1 MKPLRTYLS
10 IVLVLFALSFLQG
23 CQTTSSHMTGPELK
37 QAAIDYLAKDS
48 TKSTIKSA
56 LVIAGSELLQRT
68 VETDLERTEIAD
80 QMFGLSKAFYSLA
93 TGAIVTPETFNA
105 AIKSYAPSLSRYS
118 QYMAV
123 FNLAYG
129 LIYPKLVLTGNGQ
142 LGVDYL
148 LLMAQS
154 AEEVAEPYRSK

>member
-1 MKPLRTYLS
+1 MKNLAILIAS
-10 IVLVLFALSFLQG
+10 LAILVCLNG
-23 CQTTSSHMTGPELK
+23 CVSTSGSMTGPELK
-37 QAAIDYLAKDS
+37 EAAIVYLQKDS

-56 LVIAGSELLQRT
+56 LVIAGSELLQRVVDT
-68 VETDLERTEIAD
+68 ELERNEIAD

-93 TGAIVTPETFNA
+93 TGEIITPEKFNA
-105 AIKSYAPSLSRYS
+105 AVKSFAPNLSRYS
-118 QYMAV
+118 SYTAV

-129 LIYPKLVLTGNGQ
+129 LIYPKLQLTGDGK

-148 LLMAQS
+148 ILMAQS